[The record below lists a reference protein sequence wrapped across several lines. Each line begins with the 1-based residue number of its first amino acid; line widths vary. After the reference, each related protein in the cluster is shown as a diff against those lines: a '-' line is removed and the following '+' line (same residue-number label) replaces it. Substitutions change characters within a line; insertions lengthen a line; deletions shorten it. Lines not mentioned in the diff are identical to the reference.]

1 MAAPVAPSTR
11 DQLRQL
17 EEARKLVLS
26 DANYYGAVLAG
37 ILPIVV
43 QSDAVE
49 LRRWGAEFIA
59 EAMST
64 PAVPIRAKEDLCL
77 KTLETLRRLVEEQGL
92 DVFVLKSV
100 IMAAASVYPLLVRW
114 M

>member
-1 MAAPVAPSTR
+1 MAAAVVLSTS

-17 EEARKLVLS
+17 EDARKLVLS
-26 DANYYGAVLAG
+26 DANYYGAVVAG
-37 ILPIVV
+37 ILPIVT

-59 EAMST
+59 EAVST

-77 KTLETLRRLVEEQGL
+77 KTLETLRRLVEERNL
-92 DVFVLKSV
+92 DIFVLKSV
-100 IMAAASVYPLLVRW
+100 IVAAASVYPLLVRW